1 MDFKV
6 LFAVDAVAAVR
17 LTYVWQSELFFQAKA
32 IEALQHAAEDYLVRL
47 FEDVSLICFS
57 QRKLAAT
64 LLTSVAGEF
73 GGDSRQAYYHFPK
86 RYSGLGHCNT
96 LPIFCGMLIS
106 SLCRLR
112 DAFEASGHKSV
123 VKPLWRHFIKL
134 ASRREAAAMMPHAE
148 TRFATRSGCL
158 TLKQRPHAET
168 AASRLNSASCLN
180 SASVPSLEIG
190 TNLLYSERHV
200 EAMCFS

>member
-6 LFAVDAVAAVR
+6 LFAVDAVDAVAAVR
-17 LTYVWQSELFFQAKA
+17 LTYVWQSELCFQAKA

-64 LLTSVAGEF
+64 LLTSLAGEF

-148 TRFATRSGCL
+148 TAAMLPHAETAAMLPHAETAAMLPHVETRFATRSDGL

-168 AASRLNSASCLN
+168 AASRLS
-180 SASVPSLEIG
+180 P
-190 TNLLYSERHV
+190 
-200 EAMCFS
+200 